1 MTSLRRSAAGIL
13 VALAGVS
20 ALSGLMLVWRPHLLT
35 AIPALVLVV
44 PVVAGVVVGGIPAGV
59 VAVAAG
65 FLAYDVLFIPPYG
78 TLAVSASQDWVALGV
93 YAAVMLLVARVVS
106 FLQLAQAQA
115 RRREEDTRRIYVLSD
130 LLITDKPLG
139 DLLQL
144 TADTIERAFGARSV
158 AVLLSDGE
166 GVLDLSATA
175 GDAPSPDE
183 LRRLKLHPG
192 RTDSLRAEGPDG
204 WLRVVLTAAGRPI
217 GMVALAGPPV
227 DRHGQDLL
235 RTYANHAALA
245 IERRQLREQAVRTE
259 LLEEVDRWRDA
270 LMGAVSHDLR
280 TPLASITTAVS
291 ALRRGAPGLDDA
303 DREELLELVET
314 QSGNLGRLVTNLL
327 DMTRIH
333 AGSIELRREVVPVVE
348 LIDEARRNL
357 AAAGARVSIRAHLP
371 DDLPAVDVDQVLMV
385 QALVNLLENAAR
397 YSPPGSPVEVGAT
410 TRDGV
415 VEVAVRDHGPGVR
428 PADRDRIFEMFNTTG
443 GGRAGLGL
451 TIVRSFVEA
460 HGQRIS
466 VEDADGGGARF
477 VVGLPSADAGAGAGE
492 TPASHGAGR

>member
-1 MTSLRRSAAGIL
+1 ML
-13 VALAGVS
+13 VALAGVG
-20 ALSGLMLVWRPHLLT
+20 ALSGLMLVWRPHLLP
-35 AIPALVLVV
+35 AIPPLVLVV

-65 FLAYDVLFIPPYG
+65 FLAYDILFIPPYG
-78 TLAVSASQDWVALGV
+78 TLAVSAGQDWVALAV

-115 RRREEDTRRIYVLSD
+115 RRREDDTRRIYVLSD
-130 LLITDKPLG
+130 LLIADKPLV

-144 TADTIERAFGARSV
+144 TADTIERAFHARSV
-158 AVLLSDGE
+158 AVLLSSADGRLE
-166 GVLDLSATA
+166 LSALA
-175 GDAPSPDE
+175 GVPPSAGE
-183 LRRLKLHPG
+183 LQRLQPHPG
-192 RTDSLRAEGPDG
+192 RTDTLRAEGAEG

-217 GMVALAGPPV
+217 GMVALAGPALDP
-227 DRHGQDLL
+227 HEQDLL

-245 IERRQLREQAVRTE
+245 IERRQLREQAVRSE

-280 TPLASITTAVS
+280 TPLSSITAAVS
-291 ALRRGAPGLDDA
+291 TLRQGGPSLDEA
-303 DREELLELVET
+303 DREELLELIET
-314 QSGNLGRLVTNLL
+314 QSGNLSRLVTNLL

-333 AGSIELRREVVPVVE
+333 AGAIELRREVVPVVE
-348 LIDEARRNL
+348 LVDEAWRAL
-357 AAAGARVSIRAHLP
+357 VAAGEPVSVSADLP

-397 YSPPGSPVEVGAT
+397 YSPPGIPVEIGAA

-415 VEVAVRDHGPGVR
+415 VEVAVRDHGPGV
-428 PADRDRIFEMFNTTG
+428 PATERQRIFEMFDSTG

-451 TIVRSFVEA
+451 TIAKSFVEA
-460 HGQRIS
+460 HGQRIA
-466 VEDADGGGARF
+466 VEEAEGGGARF
-477 VVGLPSADAGAGAGE
+477 VVGMPRAAAAGE
-492 TPASHGAGR
+492 TVDAAGPRRSGT